1 MSGSSPASDAEAR
14 SGCDGDGVGCGTV
27 GTAWWSPLTRP
38 QQGSDG
44 GGVGSGTV
52 GTAWCPPLTRAQAGA
67 CGRIGHRQHLASKG
81 G

>member
-1 MSGSSPASDAEAR
+1 MVDPTHAAPGKGVTATGSAAAPWR
-14 SGCDGDGVGCGTV
+14 PRGVPHSRG
-27 GTAWWSPLTRP
+27 P